1 MSTTTEETNKAKAQ
15 EMCLLAI
22 DNKFCTTYSMDETD
36 ETDVSELFYSVEKA
50 PKYKNVYFVKLNKS
64 HEISKHCPLVRKKS
78 RKHKTGQ
85 TNYCVNIATGRVV
98 CMCFSSK
105 CKERNGG
112 KYVIIEPDDF
122 SSSSEESDFES
133 SDNDDKDDDAQTT
146 KKRKRDEK
154 DDEK

>member
-1 MSTTTEETNKAKAQ
+1 MSATTEEANKAKAQ

-22 DNKFCTTYSMDETD
+22 DNKFCTTYSMDETN
-36 ETDVSELFYSVEKA
+36 ETDVSELFYSVERA

-64 HEISKHCPLVRKKS
+64 QEISKHCPLVRKKS
-78 RKHKTGQ
+78 RKHKTGR
-85 TNYCVNIATGRVV
+85 TNYCVNIASGRVI

-112 KYVIIEPDDF
+112 KYIMVEPDE
-122 SSSSEESDFES
+122 SSSEESDFQS
-133 SDNDDKDDDAQTT
+133 SDDDDEATTET
-146 KKRKRDEK
+146 KKRKRDQED